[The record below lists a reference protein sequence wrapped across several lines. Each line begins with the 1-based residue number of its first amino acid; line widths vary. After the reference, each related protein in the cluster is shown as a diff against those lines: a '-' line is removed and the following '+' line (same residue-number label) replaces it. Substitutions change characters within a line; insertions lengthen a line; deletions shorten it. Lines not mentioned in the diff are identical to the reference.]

1 VLLGIGSVLLLVI
14 AVSAILNE
22 RVARDERRQA
32 VATRLTL
39 VAAMQARTLSQA
51 LWDFNT
57 AQIQAVLD
65 SIAEDPDFAAAQI
78 VDDKNK
84 EVGARTVADP
94 VRRAASRIT
103 VEMPIEFKDGDALK
117 TIGRLRVALSEAH
130 LDEANRRQLQVST
143 IAATLIL
150 AITLIA
156 VYVVF
161 RRINGP
167 LISITRAMSRLAAGD
182 HAAAIP
188 ASNRQ
193 DEIGDMARAIGV
205 FKDNA
210 LAVVRM
216 ADERKDAERAAE
228 IERQRALERVANDL
242 DATVGTIVTRLQGAA
257 GTMEK
262 DAKLLNQSAK
272 DANTVSA
279 DVAEASRRASENV
292 ALIASSAADFSA
304 SIGAVSS
311 QSERSAQIAES
322 ARTQAERATS
332 AITGLSSVTEQIGE
346 SVGLIAAISAQTNLL
361 ALNATIEAARAGEAG
376 RGFGV
381 VATEVKNLAGR
392 TKAAVEAIAEQIASI
407 QSVTATAVAEVNGI
421 VGVISDMRGIAA
433 TVAESI
439 EQQTAATADIAR
451 SAAATASKVAELDRS
466 VTILT
471 GAAARTNQA
480 STGFQGSA
488 AIVADE
494 VRRLAGQANEL
505 SGRIR
510 AG

>member
-1 VLLGIGSVLLLVI
+1 
-14 AVSAILNE
+14 
-22 RVARDERRQA
+22 
-32 VATRLTL
+32 
-39 VAAMQARTLSQA
+39 
-51 LWDFNT
+51 
-57 AQIQAVLD
+57 
-65 SIAEDPDFAAAQI
+65 
-78 VDDKNK
+78 
-84 EVGARTVADP
+84 
-94 VRRAASRIT
+94 
-103 VEMPIEFKDGDALK
+103 
-117 TIGRLRVALSEAH
+117 
-130 LDEANRRQLQVST
+130 
-143 IAATLIL
+143 
-150 AITLIA
+150 
-156 VYVVF
+156 
-161 RRINGP
+161 
-167 LISITRAMSRLAAGD
+167 
-182 HAAAIP
+182 
-188 ASNRQ
+188 
-193 DEIGDMARAIGV
+193 
-205 FKDNA
+205 
-210 LAVVRM
+210 
-216 ADERKDAERAAE
+216 
-228 IERQRALERVANDL
+228 
-242 DATVGTIVTRLQGAA
+242 
-257 GTMEK
+257 
-262 DAKLLNQSAK
+262 
-272 DANTVSA
+272 
-279 DVAEASRRASENV
+279 
-292 ALIASSAADFSA
+292 
-304 SIGAVSS
+304 
-311 QSERSAQIAES
+311 
-322 ARTQAERATS
+322 
-332 AITGLSSVTEQIGE
+332 LSSVTEQIGE